1 MRQVYRTH
9 KVIRLVSAGAIATM
23 LSGVASAAPGDSTV
37 TYTNTGSDSNQ
48 TTTITNT
55 TESTVTNSNDIFI
68 LNVNS
73 QKAESG
79 KVEANDNTTVEGPV
93 GSGDATNTNTTAT
106 DVTVNNQA
114 VGGAGGGGAGGGGAG
129 GGSGPTGGLG
139 GGSALGAATGGLG
152 GGAALG
158 AATGGLGG
166 GAAVLPEVGASTPM
180 DLSALRSLYTG
191 GNGGLVAGSNGLDL
205 GYLIP
210 AFLLS
215 TLAAVGT
222 VIRQKRRQLV
232 TA

>member
-23 LSGVASAAPGDSTV
+23 LSGVASAATSDSTV

-55 TESTVTNSNDIFI
+55 TESTVTNTNDIFI

-73 QKAESG
+73 QQAETG
-79 KVEANDNTTVEGPV
+79 KVEVQDNTAVEGAV

-129 GGSGPTGGLG
+129 GATGGLG
-139 GGSALGAATGGLG
+139 GGSALGAATGGM
-152 GGAALG
+152 
-158 AATGGLGG
+158 GG

-180 DLSALRSLYTG
+180 DLSALRSLYG
-191 GNGGLVAGSNGLDL
+191 AGNGGLAAGSNGLDL

>member
-152 GGAALG
+152 GGAA
-158 AATGGLGG
+158 
-166 GAAVLPEVGASTPM
+166 VLPEVGASTPM